1 MTAGRYE
8 LRVAWRFL
16 TAGRNQTALIVLGIA
31 VGVAVQFFLSSL
43 ITGLQRSLIQR
54 TVGSAPHI
62 RVLPG
67 DAIPQ
72 PLSGTAGTDRRVP
85 LYVERDQILSW
96 QSYVRH
102 FRGVPGVTAV
112 AAVVNG
118 VGFVERGGASVSVP
132 VKGVVPEDGFAIY
145 KVDRRLTA
153 GASGLSGDDVMI
165 GATLA
170 ARLTIGPGDRFT
182 LVNSRGGAVV
192 CTVRGVFDLGT
203 AEGNNLVLMHL
214 DRARPFFGVDGVSA
228 VEIQVADVFAAE
240 RIAEAERGSFARVR
254 LESWQEK
261 NRELLTALRSQSSSS
276 DIIQFF
282 VLFSITLGI
291 ASVLGISA
299 MQKQRQLGILKAMGT
314 TDRSAALIFLFQG
327 LLLGVAGSLAG
338 AAAGFGLVA
347 LFVNSVGGA
356 VTFEFDVT
364 PGRVLSP
371 ALFAIGASAVAAL
384 LPARRAAKL
393 TPIEVIRYG

>member
-1 MTAGRYE
+1 MIGGRYE
-8 LRVAWRFL
+8 LTVAWRFL
-16 TAGRNQTALIVLGIA
+16 AAGRTQTVLIVVGIA

-43 ITGLQRSLIQR
+43 IAGLQRSLIQR

-67 DAIPQ
+67 DVVPL
-72 PLSGTAGTDRRVP
+72 PLSATTGADSRAP
-85 LYVERDQILSW
+85 LYAERDQILSW
-96 QSYVRH
+96 QTYVRH
-102 FRGVPGVTAV
+102 FRRVPGVTAV

-118 VGFVERGGASVSVP
+118 AGFVERGGASVSVP
-132 VKGVVPEDGFAIY
+132 VKGLVPEDGFPIY
-145 KVDRRLTA
+145 KADRKLVAGTARLAGDEVLIGETLARRLA
-153 GASGLSGDDVMI
+153 
-165 GATLA
+165 
-170 ARLTIGPGDRFT
+170 IGPGDRFT
-182 LVNSRGGAVV
+182 LVNNRGGAVV
-192 CTVRGVFDLGT
+192 CVVRGIFDLGA

-228 VEIQVADVFAAE
+228 VEVQVADVFAAE
-240 RIAEAERGSFARVR
+240 RIAAAERGSFSRVK

-299 MQKQRQLGILKAMGT
+299 MQKQRQLGILKAMGA
-314 TDRSAALIFLFQG
+314 TDRSAALIFLAQG
-327 LLLGVAGSLAG
+327 LLLGGVGSVAG
-338 AAAGFGLVA
+338 AAAGFGLVV
-347 LFVNSVGGA
+347 LFVSSVGGA
-356 VTFEFDVT
+356 VSFEFDVT
-364 PGRVLSP
+364 PARVLSP

-384 LPARRAAKL
+384 MPARRAARL
-393 TPIEVIRYG
+393 SPVEVIRYG